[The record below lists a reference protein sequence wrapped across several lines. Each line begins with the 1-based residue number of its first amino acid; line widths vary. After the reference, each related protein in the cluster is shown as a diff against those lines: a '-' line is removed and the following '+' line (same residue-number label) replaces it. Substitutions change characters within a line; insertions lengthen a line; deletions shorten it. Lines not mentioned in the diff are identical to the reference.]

1 MRFLA
6 GLGSLLLVIGIAL
19 VIWGVVEMYEGR
31 DEMDLRKDA
40 EIIVEDGNFPRIGV
54 AGAIL
59 GSVGLIFIVVGSVGA
74 RRSR

>member
-6 GLGSLLLVIGIAL
+6 GLGTLLFVIGIAL
-19 VIWGVVEMYEGR
+19 VIWGVVEMYDGR
-31 DEMDLRKDA
+31 DTIDVRADA
-40 EIIVEDGNFPRIGV
+40 ETIMDGDFPRIGV

-59 GSVGLIFIVVGSVGA
+59 GSVGLIFIVVGSVGS